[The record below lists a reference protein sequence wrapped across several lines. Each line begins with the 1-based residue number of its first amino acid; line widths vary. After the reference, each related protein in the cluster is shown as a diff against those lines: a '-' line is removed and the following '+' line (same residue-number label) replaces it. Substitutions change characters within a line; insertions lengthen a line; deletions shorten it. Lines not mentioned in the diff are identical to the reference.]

1 MTEKRCYTCRYF
13 EFGGDTYHSVGHCKL
28 HDISQKHVGDSLQV
42 CDDWTKSR
50 YSGIRKVVAVLRGL
64 W

>member
-1 MTEKRCYTCRYF
+1 MTEKRCYTCIYF
-13 EFGGDTYHSVGHCKL
+13 EFQGDCYHSVEHCKL
-28 HDISQKHVGDSLQV
+28 HNISQKHPLEHLDV

-50 YSGIRKVVAVLRGL
+50 YAGLKKVVAILKGL